1 LTNESRSASNLRKDL
16 EMTKRDEEKEAA
28 QDKERLHKE
37 ALAFKDK
44 AKQAIKDH
52 DEEVKLGAFPA
63 PKK

>member
-1 LTNESRSASNLRKDL
+1 
-16 EMTKRDEEKEAA
+16 MTKRDEEKEAA